1 MAPRPLL
8 VIGAPR
14 SGFSLL
20 ISVLIE
26 VRSAVRAR
34 PTRRQRVLRAMEGT
48 LGRTVADRIEGVFRE
63 AGLGEKLLYNDNF
76 KRLSGGPRW
85 LESGGVVFRKYFG
98 VPGMGDFTVLTRH
111 PAGLLEADEV
121 VHSHTGAAAWPG
133 LDAFAGHVRFAS
145 VRNPFGVLN
154 SAVFSINA
162 LTSEYLQ
169 RRFPPG
175 HDAEP
180 LRQGLAAYKLTDR
193 RFFSSLATH
202 LARELEAYVPHRSRY
217 AEMRWEDLIRQPAAT
232 IGRLASAAGTPV
244 SEAGAARIWERIGY
258 RNLTG
263 AHRHNFREGHG
274 RVGDWKRWLVEE
286 HLEMARAAGLGP
298 LMRELSYDP
307 GERIDPAAHT
317 PFQQKVA
324 AALQAGKVLD
334 ETEDRDLFTFA
345 FNKTNIDFSQF
356 GFRIGEWR
364 AHTRV
369 ERSCFADEALERRVS
384 DAAESAC
391 AAMNAF
397 LADFLA
403 ADLGRDDPLAI
414 VERHRAALA
423 GPRLDEARQ
432 AIAAAVREPRGSLL
446 GWLRRR

>member
-1 MAPRPLL
+1 MTPAPLL

-26 VRSAVRAR
+26 VRATAGVR

-48 LGRTVADRIEGVFRE
+48 LGRSVAERIEAAFRE
-63 AGLGEKLLYNDNF
+63 AGLGGKYLYNENF

-85 LESGGVVFRKYFG
+85 LEPGGVVFRKYLG

-121 VHSHTGAAAWPG
+121 VHSHTGAGAWPG
-133 LDAFAGHVRFAS
+133 LETFARHLRFAS
-145 VRNPFGVLN
+145 VRNPFGILN
-154 SAVFSINA
+154 SAVFSLNV

-180 LRQGLAAYKLTDR
+180 LRQRLAEYKLTDR
-193 RFFSSLATH
+193 RFFASLASH
-202 LARELEAYVPHRSRY
+202 LAREIEAYLPHRGRY
-217 AEMRWEDLIRQPAAT
+217 TEMRWEDLIQQPPAT
-232 IGRLASAAGTPV
+232 MARLAAAAQTPV
-244 SEAGAARIWERIGY
+244 SEAAAGRIWKRIGY

-274 RVGDWKRWLVEE
+274 RVGDWKRWLVDE
-286 HLEMARAAGLGP
+286 HLEMARSAGLGP
-298 LMRELSYDP
+298 LMRELGYDP
-307 GERIDPAAHT
+307 DERIDPASHT
-317 PFQQKVA
+317 PFQRKLA
-324 AALQAGKVLD
+324 AALAAGRVID

-356 GFRIGEWR
+356 GFRIGDWR
-364 AHTRV
+364 AHTRM
-369 ERSCFADEALERRVS
+369 ERSCFTDEALELRVS

-397 LADFLA
+397 LDEFLA
-403 ADLGRDDPLAI
+403 LDFDRDDPLA
-414 VERHRAALA
+414 VLDRHRE
-423 GPRLDEARQ
+423 RLDAGRFGEARK
-432 AIAAAVREPRGSLL
+432 AIAAALPEPRRSLL
-446 GWLRRR
+446 SWLRR

>member
-8 VIGAPR
+8 AIGAPR

-26 VRSAVRAR
+26 LRIAAGVRA
-34 PTRRQRVLRAMEGT
+34 TRRQRVLRAMEGT
-48 LGRTVADRIEGVFRE
+48 LGRLVAERIEAVFRD
-63 AGLGEKLLYNDNF
+63 AGLGGKLLYNDNF
-76 KRLSGGPRW
+76 KRLTGGPRW
-85 LESGGVVFRKYFG
+85 LEPEGVVFRKYVG

-111 PAGLLEADEV
+111 PALLLEADEV
-121 VHSHTGAAAWPG
+121 VHSHTGAGTWPG
-133 LDAFAGHVRFAS
+133 LAPFAGHLRFAS
-145 VRNPFGVLN
+145 VRNPFGILN

-169 RRFPPG
+169 RKFPPG

-180 LRQGLAAYKLTDR
+180 LRQRLAEYKLTDR
-193 RFFSSLATH
+193 RFFASLAKH
-202 LARELEAYVPHRSRY
+202 LARELEAYLPHRDRY
-217 AEMRWEDLIRQPAAT
+217 TEMRWEDLIQEPAPT
-232 IGRLASAAGTPV
+232 MVRLAAAAQTPV
-244 SEAGAARIWERIGY
+244 PEAAAARIWKRIGY

-274 RVGDWKRWLVEE
+274 RVGDWKRWLVDE

-298 LMRELSYDP
+298 LMRELGYDP
-307 GERIDPAAHT
+307 AERIDPASHT
-317 PFQQKVA
+317 PFQRKVA
-324 AALQAGKVLD
+324 AALAAGQVLD

-364 AHTRV
+364 AHTRI
-369 ERSCFADEALERRVS
+369 ERSCFTDEALERRVS

-397 LADFLA
+397 LAGFLA
-403 ADLGRDDPLAI
+403 LDFDREDPVALLDAHRGRLDSG
-414 VERHRAALA
+414 RF
-423 GPRLDEARQ
+423 DEARK
-432 AIAAAVREPRGSLL
+432 AIAAALPEPRRSLFS
-446 GWLRRR
+446 WLRR

>member
-1 MAPRPLL
+1 MAPPPLL
-8 VIGAPR
+8 AIGAPR

-26 VRSAVRAR
+26 VRAATGVR
-34 PTRRQRVLRAMEGT
+34 PTRRQRALRAMEGT
-48 LGRTVADRIEGVFRE
+48 LGRLVADRIEAAFRD

-85 LESGGVVFRKYFG
+85 LEPEGVVFRKYFG

-111 PAGLLEADEV
+111 PPGLLEADEV
-121 VHSHTGAAAWPG
+121 VHSHTGAALWPE
-133 LDAFAGHVRFAS
+133 LEPFVRHLRFAS

-169 RRFPPG
+169 RKFPPG

-180 LRQGLAAYKLTDR
+180 LRQRLAEYKLSDR
-193 RFFSSLATH
+193 RFFASLAAH
-202 LARELEAYVPHRSRY
+202 LARELEAYLPHRGRY
-217 AEMRWEDLIRQPAAT
+217 TEMRWEDLIVQPAAT
-232 IGRLASAAGTPV
+232 MARLAAAAQTPISEAAAG
-244 SEAGAARIWERIGY
+244 RIWQRIGY

-274 RVGDWKRWLVEE
+274 RVGDWKRWLVDE

-298 LMRELSYDP
+298 LMRELGYDP
-307 GERIDPAAHT
+307 HERIDPASHT
-317 PFQQKVA
+317 PFQRKVA
-324 AALQAGKVLD
+324 AALAAGRVID

-356 GFRIGEWR
+356 GFRIGAWR
-364 AHTRV
+364 AHTRL
-369 ERSCFADEALERRVS
+369 ERSCFSDEGLERRVS
-384 DAAESAC
+384 DAAEEAC

-397 LADFLA
+397 LGEFVALDF
-403 ADLGRDDPLAI
+403 DRDDPVAVLDRHRERLAAARFDDARKA
-414 VERHRAALA
+414 VRAAL
-423 GPRLDEARQ
+423 P
-432 AIAAAVREPRGSLL
+432 EPRGSLL
-446 GWLRRR
+446 GWLKR

>member
-26 VRSAVRAR
+26 VRAAARLR

-48 LGRTVADRIEGVFRE
+48 IGRIVADRVEAVFRDT
-63 AGLGEKLLYNDNF
+63 GFGEKLLYNDNF

-85 LESGGVVFRKYFG
+85 LEGEAVVFRKYLG
-98 VPGMGDFTVLTRH
+98 VPGIGDFTVLTRH

-133 LDAFAGHVRFAS
+133 LPAFAEHIRFAS
-145 VRNPFGVLN
+145 LRNPFGVLN

-169 RRFPPG
+169 RKFPPG

-180 LRQGLAAYKLTDR
+180 LRQRLAAYKLTDP
-193 RFFSSLATH
+193 RFFASLATH
-202 LARELEAYVPHRSRY
+202 LAREIEAYLPHRSRY
-217 AEMRWEDLIRQPAAT
+217 VEMRWEELIEQPPAT
-232 IGRLASAAGTPV
+232 IARLAAAAGTPIPN
-244 SEAGAARIWERIGY
+244 AGARRIWERIGY

-298 LMRELSYDP
+298 MMRELGYDP
-307 GERIDPAAHT
+307 VERIEPAAHT
-317 PFQQKVA
+317 PFQKKVA
-324 AALQAGKVLD
+324 AALRAGKVLD

-345 FNKTNIDFSQF
+345 FNKTNIDFAQF

-364 AHTRV
+364 EHTRV
-369 ERSCFADEALERRVS
+369 ERSCFADEALERRAS

-397 LADFLA
+397 LAVLLA
-403 ADLGRDDPLAI
+403 ADFDRDDPLAI
-414 VERHRAALA
+414 LERHRGTLV
-423 GPRLDEARQ
+423 GPRLEEARQ
-432 AIAAAVREPRGSLL
+432 AMAAALPEPRRSLL
-446 GWLRRR
+446 GWLRR